1 MKSSPP
7 LNHDGQPSE
16 ELRNISSELSDLFHQ
31 QNDAL
36 ENSIFMGMTDEQ
48 SKLFEKRRERI
59 AELTTMLESFK
70 VG

>member
-7 LNHDGQPSE
+7 QNHDGQPSE

-36 ENSIFMGMTDEQ
+36 ENTIFMGMTDEQ
-48 SKLFEKRRERI
+48 EKNFENRRERI
-59 AELTTMLESFK
+59 TKLIARLKSFK
-70 VG
+70 AA